1 MTKNLKWK
9 VILIIAIIA
18 LAIQLAYPPR
28 EKIDLGLDLQGGMHL
43 VLEVDTSDLPDAAK
57 KDAVD
62 RALEVIRNRIDEFG
76 VREPSIQRQGKHQI
90 IVQLPGITERERAIN
105 LIGKT
110 ALLEFKLV
118 SDDPQKLREALDGN
132 IPAGYELK
140 YLEEK
145 PLLVREESSLTGD
158 SLVDA
163 EVKFDQS
170 GFNQPMV
177 GFQLDRKGGRR
188 FARLSEENVGRRLA
202 IVLDGVLQSA
212 PVIKE
217 KIPSGEGIISGRFS
231 HDEAHD
237 LAISLKAGALP
248 APIEI
253 VEERTV
259 GPSLGRDSIEKG
271 IRAVIYGGIV
281 VILFMGIYYLLA
293 GLIANFALCLNL
305 VIILGALSYFNAAL
319 TLPGIAGI
327 VLTIGMSVDAN
338 VLIFERIREEM
349 DLGKTVRFA
358 IARGFKRAFLTI
370 LDANL
375 TTLITALILFRFGTG
390 PLRGF
395 AVTLS
400 IGILASMFTSL
411 FVSHVIFD
419 ILTLNRKFTRLKMLR
434 LIGKTNID
442 FIGKRKIAYFVS
454 AVVIV
459 CGLLAFVCRGEN
471 NFGIDFQGGTLQQFR
486 FQKVVS
492 TDEIRTTLKDIGLAD
507 SQIQSFGNNKEILIR
522 TDQQDAEGIN
532 QKFKQIFK
540 DNPFELLRMEKVGP
554 SVGRQLKNKAIGA
567 IFLALL
573 GICIY
578 ITVRF
583 KFNFAISA
591 IIALFHDVLITI
603 GILALTGREIS
614 LPIIAAL
621 LTIVGYSLND
631 TIVVFDRIRED
642 LKLMRKADYKT
653 VINASINQTL
663 SRTLLTSLTTFLV
676 VVSLYIFGGEVI
688 NNFAFALMIG
698 IVVGTYSSIF
708 VASPLLLLWTKKR

>member
-9 VILIIAIIA
+9 VLLIIAVIA

-62 RALEVIRNRIDEFG
+62 RALEIIRNRIDEFG
-76 VREPSIQRQGKHQI
+76 VREPSIQRQGNYQI
-90 IVQLPGITERERAIN
+90 IVQLPGITERERAID

-118 SDDPQKLREALDGN
+118 SDDPQKLTEASSGN

-140 YLEEK
+140 YLEDK
-145 PLLVREESSLTGD
+145 PLLVQEEPSLTGD
-158 SLVDA
+158 SMVDA

-177 GFQLDRKGGRR
+177 GFQLDRKGGRK

-202 IVLDGVLQSA
+202 IMLDGVIQSA

-217 KIPSGEGIISGRFS
+217 KIPSGEGVISGRFS
-231 HDEAHD
+231 HDEASD
-237 LAISLKAGALP
+237 LAIALRAGALP
-248 APIEI
+248 APIKI

-271 IRAVIYGGIV
+271 IRAIIYGGIA

-305 VIILGALSYFNAAL
+305 AIILGALSYFNAAL

-349 DLGKTVRFA
+349 DLGKTLRFA
-358 IARGFKRAFLTI
+358 IAKGFKRAFLTI

-400 IGILASMFTSL
+400 VGILASMFTAL

-434 LIGKTNID
+434 LIGKTNIN
-442 FIGKRKIAYFVS
+442 FIGKRKIAYVVS
-454 AVVIV
+454 LAVIV
-459 CGLLAFVCRGEN
+459 CGLVAFVCRGEK
-471 NFGIDFQGGTLQQFR
+471 NFSIDFQGGTLQQFR
-486 FQKVVS
+486 FERAVS
-492 TDEIRTTLKDIGLAD
+492 VDDIRTTLKEIGLAD
-507 SQIQSFGNNKEILIR
+507 SQIQSFGNNKDVLIR
-522 TDQQDAEGIN
+522 TGQQDAEDIN
-532 QKFKQIFK
+532 QKFKQVFK

-554 SVGRQLKNKAIGA
+554 SIGRQLKNKAIGA
-567 IFLALL
+567 ILVALL
-573 GICIY
+573 GIYIY

-583 KFNFAISA
+583 KFNFAVSA
-591 IIALFHDVLITI
+591 IVALFHDVLITI
-603 GILALTGREIS
+603 GVFALAGREIS
-614 LPIIAAL
+614 LPVIAAL

-642 LKLMRKADYKT
+642 LKLMRKVDYKT
-653 VINASINQTL
+653 VINTSINQTL

-688 NNFAFALMIG
+688 NNFAFALLIG
-698 IVVGTYSSIF
+698 IIVGTYSSIF